1 MKELGEVDALI
12 GRIAPCGASS
22 ARRTEIVDFLQCV
35 VGRMV
40 SDLRLL
46 GSGSSTSRTYLTV
59 SDIDLVLIHRGPLSP
74 ALPTSNS
81 SATSAADESMRYI
94 LSVFQALCLEV
105 AAADNSARTTHAL
118 PPYVIRNVEFINA
131 RTKVVHCVV
140 NNIGVDITI
149 NQPGAVSAA
158 AFVEECDRLLGQ
170 QHLLKRSL
178 LLIKVRSRFV
188 VCCCCCFLLLL
199 SHQLTN

>member
-1 MKELGEVDALI
+1 MNEFREVDALV
-12 GRIAPCGASS
+12 GRVSPCGASS
-22 ARRTEIVDFLQCV
+22 VRRTEIVDFLQGV
-35 VGRMV
+35 IGRMV

-46 GSGSSTSRTYLTV
+46 GSGSSTSRTYLPV
-59 SDIDLVLIHRGPLSP
+59 SDIDLVLLHGLAHTVPP
-74 ALPTSNS
+74 ANS
-81 SATSAADESMRYI
+81 SSASAADESMRYI

-178 LLIKVRSRFV
+178 LLVKVRSFPRCLV
-188 VCCCCCFLLLL
+188 LLPLPSSPL
-199 SHQLTN
+199 ASAD